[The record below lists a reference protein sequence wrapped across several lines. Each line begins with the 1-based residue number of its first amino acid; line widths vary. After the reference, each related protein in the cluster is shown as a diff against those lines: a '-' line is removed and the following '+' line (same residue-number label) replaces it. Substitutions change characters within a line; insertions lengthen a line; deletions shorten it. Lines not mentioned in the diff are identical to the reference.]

1 MEKPGELYPGSQATA
16 ASLLLLAHEYRRSA
30 DILLASG
37 RKGIAASYAPFRL
50 TAIHAIELYLNAFLL
65 HSGETPERI
74 RGLGHN
80 LERRAERAAKKGL
93 VFRQGTRA
101 HMRSLSG
108 AREYVVTRYALEL
121 LGSMSQL
128 NRLTASLNDV
138 AGKVCRQLEPP
149 AA

>member
-74 RGLGHN
+74 RALATISNGEPNAQPRRDSYFARAPGRTCSHC
-80 LERRAERAAKKGL
+80 LERASTSLRA
-93 VFRQGTRA
+93 
-101 HMRSLSG
+101 MPWNCW
-108 AREYVVTRYALEL
+108 ARCPNST
-121 LGSMSQL
+121 G
-128 NRLTASLNDV
+128 
-138 AGKVCRQLEPP
+138 
-149 AA
+149 